1 MKEKA
6 GMQTRYS
13 VGKEAIDDA
22 IDHSKTLKEFQFAL
36 KEMGYA

>member
-6 GMQTRYS
+6 GMPTRYS
-13 VGKEAIDDA
+13 VAKELIYYS
-22 IDHSKTLKEFQFAL
+22 IDHIKTLKEFQFAL